1 MKVDLV
7 SLPLQGVNF
16 VIWAYWLQLLVSKL
30 KYETLQK
37 HIDWLIC
44 KKNSKL
50 QKHMQK
56 QLPDNLYNEDQS
68 C

>member
-1 MKVDLV
+1 MKVNLV

-30 KYETLQK
+30 KCETLQK
-37 HIDWLIC
+37 HTDWLIW
-44 KKNSKL
+44 KNSKL